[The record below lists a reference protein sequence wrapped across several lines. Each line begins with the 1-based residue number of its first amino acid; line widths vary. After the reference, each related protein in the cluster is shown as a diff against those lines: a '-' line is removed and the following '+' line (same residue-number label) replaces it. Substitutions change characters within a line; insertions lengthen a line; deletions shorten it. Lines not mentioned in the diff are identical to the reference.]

1 MKTTGKHICTLRRF
15 LKAESPDRELDDWME
30 GKIYPAL
37 SDVQQLASLIDTM
50 TPTGYD
56 WQRDGDMALWA
67 MTEITY
73 QITYTM

>member
-1 MKTTGKHICTLRRF
+1 
-15 LKAESPDRELDDWME
+15 

>member
-1 MKTTGKHICTLRRF
+1 
-15 LKAESPDRELDDWME
+15 
-30 GKIYPAL
+30 
-37 SDVQQLASLIDTM
+37 
-50 TPTGYD
+50 D